1 MDGTQRYPWPGG
13 LRLAADLPAWL
24 DPRGQTAVDLGTGTG
39 VVARALLDLGAA
51 RVWALDAEPAVAFA
65 DPRLTV
71 AVHRWGEPVP
81 VQAALV
87 LGGDVTYRPERFPA
101 LLATVRDL
109 LLPEG
114 TAWLA
119 DPRSRVEDDLPTL
132 AAAAGLTLDLEAR
145 PGPYTRLRLRHR
157 R

>member
-24 DPRGQTAVDLGTGTG
+24 DPRGLTVVDLGTGTG
-39 VVARALLDLGAA
+39 VVARALLDRGAA
-51 RVWALDAEPAVAFA
+51 RVWALDAEPAVGFR

-71 AVHRWGEPVP
+71 AIHRWGEPVP
-81 VQAALV
+81 VQVPLV

-101 LLATVRDL
+101 LLATIHDL
-109 LLPEG
+109 LTADG

-119 DPRSRVEDDLPTL
+119 DPRGRIEDDLPAL
-132 AAAAGLTLDLEAR
+132 AAAAGLDLDTDQR
-145 PGPYTRLRLRHR
+145 PGPYTRIRLRR
-157 R
+157 RP